1 MYKERKEITHGE
13 IGEMMITSIYKWEII
28 YNVCHQKNGHKT
40 NVQKIMYLKEKEKK
54 RYISPHYIP

>member
-40 NVQKIMYLKEKEKK
+40 DVQKDNISKKKEKK
-54 RYISPHYIP
+54 NT